1 MIKNYKTGILGR
13 FYKLFNYLHN
23 HIQLVNN
30 SKIFAGLVIIVLNIS
45 SKFVTIKLSK
55 TMESYLKNTFSKQ
68 ILIFAIAWMG
78 TRDIY
83 VALLIVAAFTI
94 FIEYLFNEDS
104 MFCIFP
110 KEFQDYH
117 ISLLDNDIVSEE
129 DVKKANDV
137 LKKAKEQAENN
148 TGSGSNN
155 TTTITL
161 NKMVDNSAM
170 MR

>member
-1 MIKNYKTGILGR
+1 MSKSNKTGVLGR
-13 FYKLFNYLHN
+13 LYKLFNHLHN
-23 HIQLVNN
+23 HIQIVNN
-30 SKIFAGLVIIVLNIS
+30 SKVFAGLVIIILNIS

-83 VALLIVAAFTI
+83 VALIIVAVFTI
-94 FIEYLFNEDS
+94 FMEYLFNEES
-104 MFCIFP
+104 MFCILP

-117 ISLLDNDIVSEE
+117 ISLLDNNPVTEDDIRN
-129 DVKKANDV
+129 ANNV
-137 LKKAKEQAENN
+137 LKKAKEQEMNA
-148 TGSGSNN
+148 TGSGD
-155 TTTITL
+155 TTTINF
-161 NKMVDNSAM
+161 NKIADNSTM

>member
-1 MIKNYKTGILGR
+1 MSKSYKTGVLGR
-13 FYKLFNYLHN
+13 LYKLFNYLHN
-23 HIQLVNN
+23 HIQTVNN
-30 SKIFAGLVIIVLNIS
+30 SKIFAGLVIIILNIS

-83 VALLIVAAFTI
+83 VALMIVAVFTI
-94 FIEYLFNEDS
+94 CIEYLFNEES
-104 MFCIFP
+104 MFCILP

-117 ISLLDNDIVSEE
+117 ISLLDNNPVTEDDI
-129 DVKKANDV
+129 KNANNV
-137 LKKAKEQAENN
+137 LKKAKEQEMNA
-148 TGSGSNN
+148 TGSGD
-155 TTTITL
+155 TTTINF
-161 NKMVDNSAM
+161 NKIADNSTM

>member
-1 MIKNYKTGILGR
+1 MSKNYKTGVLGR
-13 FYKLFNYLHN
+13 LYKLFNYLHN
-23 HIQLVNN
+23 HIQVVNN
-30 SKIFAGLVIIVLNIS
+30 SKVFAGLVIIILNIS

-83 VALLIVAAFTI
+83 VALIIVAVFTI
-94 FIEYLFNEDS
+94 FMEYLLNEES
-104 MFCIFP
+104 MFCILP

-117 ISLLDNDIVSEE
+117 ISLLDNNPVTEDDIRN
-129 DVKKANDV
+129 ANNV
-137 LKKAKEQAENN
+137 LKKAKEQEMNA
-148 TGSGSNN
+148 TGSGD
-155 TTTITL
+155 TTTISF
-161 NKMVDNSAM
+161 NKITDNSTM

>member
-1 MIKNYKTGILGR
+1 MFKSNKPGVLGR
-13 FYKLFNYLHN
+13 LYKLFDYLHN
-23 HIQLVNN
+23 HIQVVNN
-30 SKIFAGLVIIVLNIS
+30 SKVFAGLVIIILNIS

-83 VALLIVAAFTI
+83 VALIIVAVFTI
-94 FIEYLFNEDS
+94 FMEYLFNEES
-104 MFCIFP
+104 MFCILP

-117 ISLLDNDIVSEE
+117 ISLLDNNPVTEDDIRN
-129 DVKKANDV
+129 ANNV
-137 LKKAKEQAENN
+137 LKKAKEQEMNA
-148 TGSGSNN
+148 TGSGD
-155 TTTITL
+155 TTTINF
-161 NKMVDNSAM
+161 NKIADNSTM